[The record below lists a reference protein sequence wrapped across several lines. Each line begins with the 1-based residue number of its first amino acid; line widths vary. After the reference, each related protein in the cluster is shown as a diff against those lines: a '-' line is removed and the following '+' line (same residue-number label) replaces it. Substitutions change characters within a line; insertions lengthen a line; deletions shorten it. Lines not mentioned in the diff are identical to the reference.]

1 MGIDKD
7 MFERLF
13 RTALQVIGAVVATR
27 YVGEEN
33 WAAISGALLTIGTT
47 GWTIYASRKAVK

>member
-1 MGIDKD
+1 MDKD

-13 RTALQVIGAVVATR
+13 RTALQVVGAIVATR

-33 WAAISGALLTIGTT
+33 WAALSGAILTLGTT

>member
-1 MGIDKD
+1 MDKD

-13 RTALQVIGAVVATR
+13 RTALQVVGAVVATR

-33 WAAISGALLTIGTT
+33 WTAISGALLTIGTT
-47 GWTIYASRKAVK
+47 GWTIYAARKVAK

>member
-1 MGIDKD
+1 MDKE

-13 RTALQVIGAVVATR
+13 RTALQVVGAVVATR

-33 WAAISGALLTIGTT
+33 WAALSGALLTIGTT
-47 GWTIYASRKAVK
+47 GWTIYAARKAVK

>member
-1 MGIDKD
+1 MVMDKD

-13 RTALQVIGAVVATR
+13 RTTLQVVGAVVATR

-33 WAAISGALLTIGTT
+33 WAAISGALLTLGTT
-47 GWTIYASRKAVK
+47 GWTIYAAKKAVK

>member
-1 MGIDKD
+1 MDLD

-13 RTALQVIGAVVATR
+13 RTALQVVGAVVATR

-33 WAAISGALLTIGTT
+33 WAAISGAILTIGTT
-47 GWTIYASRKAVK
+47 GWTIYAAKQVAK

>member
-1 MGIDKD
+1 MDKD

-13 RTALQVIGAVVATR
+13 RTTLQVVGAVVATR

-33 WAAISGALLTIGTT
+33 WAAISGALLTLGTT
-47 GWTIYASRKAVK
+47 GWTIYAAKKAKLP

>member
-1 MGIDKD
+1 MDKD

-13 RTALQVIGAVVATR
+13 RTALQVVGAVVATR

-33 WAAISGALLTIGTT
+33 WAAISGAILTIGTT
-47 GWTIYASRKAVK
+47 GWTIYAAKKAVK

>member
-1 MGIDKD
+1 MDKD

-33 WAAISGALLTIGTT
+33 WAALSGALLTIGTT
-47 GWTIYASRKAVK
+47 GWTIYAARKVAK

>member
-1 MGIDKD
+1 

-13 RTALQVIGAVVATR
+13 RTALQVLGAVAATR
-27 YVGEEN
+27 YFGEDN

-47 GWTIYASRKAVK
+47 GWTIYAAKKAVK

>member
-1 MGIDKD
+1 MDKD

-13 RTALQVIGAVVATR
+13 RTALQVVGAVVATR

-33 WAAISGALLTIGTT
+33 WAALSGALLTGGTT
-47 GWTIYASRKAVK
+47 MWTIYAAKKVAK

>member
-1 MGIDKD
+1 MDKD

-13 RTALQVIGAVVATR
+13 RTALQVIGAAVAAR

-33 WAAISGALLTIGTT
+33 WAAISGALLTLGTT
-47 GWTIYASRKAVK
+47 GWTVYAAKKAVK

>member
-1 MGIDKD
+1 MDKD

-33 WAAISGALLTIGTT
+33 WTAISGALLTLGTT
-47 GWTIYASRKAVK
+47 GWTIYAVKKTKAS

>member
-1 MGIDKD
+1 MDQD

-13 RTALQVIGAVVATR
+13 RTALQVVGAVVATR

-33 WAAISGALLTIGTT
+33 WAALSGAILTLGTT
-47 GWTIYASRKAVK
+47 GWTIYAARKVVK

>member
-1 MGIDKD
+1 MMDKD

-47 GWTIYASRKAVK
+47 GWTIYAARKVAK

>member
-1 MGIDKD
+1 MDKD

-13 RTALQVIGAVVATR
+13 RTALQVVGAIVATR

-33 WAAISGALLTIGTT
+33 WAAVSGALLTIATT
-47 GWTIYASRKAVK
+47 GWTIYAAKKVAAK